1 MQTLQSNFDKLAQAL
16 NVSQENLAM
25 RDAELAALLAEN
37 KNLSAQVVD
46 FEMLLNKSQVSMFT
60 LSHFRKFINLV
71 KRVIDTGNYE
81 NDTFKIVYIA
91 IITVS

>member
-1 MQTLQSNFDKLAQAL
+1 
-16 NVSQENLAM
+16 M

-60 LSHFRKFINLV
+60 LSHFPKFVNLV
-71 KRVIDTGNYE
+71 ERVIDKGNYKH
-81 NDTFKIVYIA
+81 DTFKTVYIA
-91 IITVS
+91 IIPVSPYFK